1 MSTPPSGVQ
10 FELRHGEQAASIV
23 EVGGGIREYTHGGRP
38 VLESYPLGSMCDGAH
53 GAPLIP
59 WPNRLAE
66 GRYSFEGQEHQL
78 ALNEPERSNA
88 IHGLLRWRPWS
99 ASEQSDPGVVVVGT
113 RLLPLAGYPFALE
126 VEIRY
131 ELGDDGLTVL
141 TSARNIGEQACP
153 YGAGQHPYL
162 SPGDGPI
169 DVCTLELP
177 AATRVLVDE
186 RHQVPV
192 GREPVEGTRFDFRE
206 ARRIGEDQIDDA
218 FTDLTRD
225 ADGRAT
231 ARLGCADG
239 TTVELWV
246 DEHHP
251 YLQAFTGDTLAPG
264 RRRTALAVEPM
275 TCPANAFASGHGL
288 LRIEPGR
295 SVTTT
300 WGVRLRH

>member
-10 FELRHGEQAASIV
+10 FELRHGGQAASIV

-59 WPNRLAE
+59 WPNRLAG
-66 GRYSFEGQEHQL
+66 GRYSFDGREHQL
-78 ALNEPERSNA
+78 ALNEPERGNA

-99 ASEQSDPGVVVVGT
+99 AREQAEHSVVVQA

-131 ELGDDGLTVL
+131 ELGEEGLTVA
-141 TSARNIGEQACP
+141 TSARNIGEHACP

-162 SPGDGPI
+162 SPGDGLL
-169 DVCTLELP
+169 DACTLELP
-177 AATRVLVDE
+177 AATRLLTDE

-192 GREPVEGTRFDFRE
+192 GREPVEGTRFDYRG
-206 ARRIGEDQIDDA
+206 ARTLGEEQIDDA
-218 FTDLTRD
+218 FTGLSRD
-225 ADGRAT
+225 GDGRAR
-231 ARLGCADG
+231 ARLGCPDG
-239 TTVELWV
+239 TTVELWA

-264 RRRTALAVEPM
+264 RRRTALALEPM
-275 TCPANAFASGHGL
+275 TCPANAFASGEGL
-288 LRIEPGR
+288 LRIEPGA